1 MIKSLILLS
10 LLILTGCGKVDLL
23 LLDNHD
29 QNKLKGNTSI
39 VLQGDPVELFAE
51 EVYSFFE
58 DNQKG
63 EYILITTISEK
74 TENRLV
80 KTNQVAEKINYEITV
95 DYEVFYKSMSCNIFN
110 KKIVSSFSF
119 VPKSFGYNFGTD
131 RSLEKLYRSSV
142 VKNIENFA
150 IVFPNSTN
158 CIK

>member
-1 MIKSLILLS
+1 MLLS
-10 LLILTGCGKVDLL
+10 VLILTGCGKIDLL

-29 QNKLKGNTSI
+29 QNKLRGNTSI
-39 VLQGDPVELFAE
+39 VLKGDLVELFAE

-110 KKIVSSFSF
+110 KKIVSSFSV

-142 VKNIENFA
+142 IKNIENFA
-150 IVFPNSTN
+150 VVFPNPTN

>member
-1 MIKSLILLS
+1 MIKSLMLLS
-10 LLILTGCGKVDLL
+10 VLILTGCGKIDLL
-23 LLDNHD
+23 LLENHD
-29 QNKLKGNTSI
+29 QNNLRGNTSI
-39 VLQGDPVELFAE
+39 VLKGDPVELFAE

-95 DYEVFYKSMSCNIFN
+95 NYEVFYKSMSCNIFN

>member
-1 MIKSLILLS
+1 MIKSLMLLS
-10 LLILTGCGKVDLL
+10 VLILTGCGKIDLL

-29 QNKLKGNTSI
+29 QNKLRGNTSI
-39 VLQGDPVELFAE
+39 VLKGDLVELFAE

>member
-1 MIKSLILLS
+1 MIKPLMLLS
-10 LLILTGCGKVDLL
+10 VLILTSCGKIDLL
-23 LLDNHD
+23 LLDNND
-29 QNKLKGNTSI
+29 QNKLRGNTSI
-39 VLQGDPVELFAE
+39 VLKGDPVGLFAE

-58 DNQKG
+58 DNQTG

-110 KKIVSSFSF
+110 KKIVSTFSF

-142 VKNIENFA
+142 IKNIENFA
-150 IVFPNSTN
+150 VVFTNSTN

>member
-1 MIKSLILLS
+1 MIKTFILS
-10 LLILTGCGKVDLL
+10 SVLILTGCGKIDLL
-23 LLDNHD
+23 LLDN
-29 QNKLKGNTSI
+29 QNQNELKGNTSI
-39 VLQGDPVELFAE
+39 VLKGDPIELFAE

-58 DNQKG
+58 DSQTG

-95 DYEVFYKSMSCNIFN
+95 NYEVFYKSMGCNIFN
-110 KKIVSSFSF
+110 KKIVSTFSF

-131 RSLEKLYRSSV
+131 KSLEKLYRSSV
-142 VKNIENFA
+142 IKNIENFA
-150 IVFPNSTN
+150 IVFPNSTI

>member
-1 MIKSLILLS
+1 MIKPLMLLS
-10 LLILTGCGKVDLL
+10 VLILTSCGKIDLL
-23 LLDNHD
+23 LLDKND
-29 QNKLKGNTSI
+29 QNKLRGNTSI
-39 VLQGDPVELFAE
+39 VLKGDPVGLFAE

-58 DNQKG
+58 DNQTG

-74 TENRLV
+74 TENRLE
-80 KTNQVAEKINYEITV
+80 KTNQEAEKINYEITV
-95 DYEVFYKSMSCNIFN
+95 NYEVFYKSMSCNIFN
-110 KKIVSSFSF
+110 KKIVSTFSF

>member
-1 MIKSLILLS
+1 MIKSLMLLS
-10 LLILTGCGKVDLL
+10 VLILTGCGKIDLL
-23 LLDNHD
+23 LLDNYE
-29 QNKLKGNTSI
+29 QNKLRGNTSI
-39 VLQGDPVELFAE
+39 VLKGDSVELFAE

-58 DNQKG
+58 DNQTG

-95 DYEVFYKSMSCNIFN
+95 NYEVFYKSMSCNIFN
-110 KKIVSSFSF
+110 KKIVSTFSF

-142 VKNIENFA
+142 IKNIENFA
-150 IVFPNSTN
+150 VVFTNSTN

>member
-10 LLILTGCGKVDLL
+10 VLILTGCGKIDLL

-29 QNKLKGNTSI
+29 QNKLRGNTSI

>member
-1 MIKSLILLS
+1 MLLS
-10 LLILTGCGKVDLL
+10 VLILTGCGKIDLL

-29 QNKLKGNTSI
+29 QNKLRGNTSI
-39 VLQGDPVELFAE
+39 VLKGGPVELFAE

-80 KTNQVAEKINYEITV
+80 KSNQVAEKINYEITV

>member
-1 MIKSLILLS
+1 MIKSLMLLS
-10 LLILTGCGKVDLL
+10 VLILTGCGKIDLL

-29 QNKLKGNTSI
+29 QNKLRGNTSV
-39 VLQGDPVELFAE
+39 VLQGDPVQLFAE

-150 IVFPNSTN
+150 VVFPNSTN

>member
-1 MIKSLILLS
+1 MIKSLMLLS
-10 LLILTGCGKVDLL
+10 VLILTGCGKIDLL

-29 QNKLKGNTSI
+29 QNKLRGNTSI
-39 VLQGDPVELFAE
+39 VLQGDPLELFAE

-150 IVFPNSTN
+150 VVFTNSTN

>member
-1 MIKSLILLS
+1 MIKPLMLLS
-10 LLILTGCGKVDLL
+10 VLILTSCGKIDLL
-23 LLDNHD
+23 LLDNND
-29 QNKLKGNTSI
+29 QNKLRGNTSI
-39 VLQGDPVELFAE
+39 VLKGDPVGLFAE

-58 DNQKG
+58 DNQTG

-95 DYEVFYKSMSCNIFN
+95 NYEVFYKSMSCNIFN
-110 KKIVSSFSF
+110 KKIVSTFSF

-142 VKNIENFA
+142 IKNIENFA
-150 IVFPNSTN
+150 IVFPNSIN

>member
-10 LLILTGCGKVDLL
+10 VLILTGCGKIDLL

-29 QNKLKGNTSI
+29 QNKLRGNTSV
-39 VLQGDPVELFAE
+39 VLQGDPVQLFAE

-95 DYEVFYKSMSCNIFN
+95 NYEVFYKSMSCNIFN

>member
-1 MIKSLILLS
+1 MIKSLMLLS
-10 LLILTGCGKVDLL
+10 VLILTGCGKIDLL

-29 QNKLKGNTSI
+29 QNKLRGNTSI

-110 KKIVSSFSF
+110 KKIVSTFSF

-142 VKNIENFA
+142 IKNIENFA
-150 IVFPNSTN
+150 VVFPNPTN

>member
-10 LLILTGCGKVDLL
+10 VLILTGCGKIDLL

-29 QNKLKGNTSI
+29 QNKLRGNTSI

-150 IVFPNSTN
+150 VVFPNSTN

>member
-1 MIKSLILLS
+1 MIKSLMLLS
-10 LLILTGCGKVDLL
+10 VLILTGCGKIDLL

-29 QNKLKGNTSI
+29 QNKLRGNTSI
-39 VLQGDPVELFAE
+39 VLKGGPVELFAE

>member
-10 LLILTGCGKVDLL
+10 VLILTGCGKVDLL

-39 VLQGDPVELFAE
+39 VLQGGPVELFAE

-110 KKIVSSFSF
+110 KKIVTSFSF

-150 IVFPNSTN
+150 VVFPNSTN

>member
-1 MIKSLILLS
+1 MIKPLMLLS
-10 LLILTGCGKVDLL
+10 VLILTSCGKIDLL
-23 LLDNHD
+23 LLDNND
-29 QNKLKGNTSI
+29 QNKLRGNTSI
-39 VLQGDPVELFAE
+39 VLKGDPVELFAE

-110 KKIVSSFSF
+110 KKIVSSFSV

-142 VKNIENFA
+142 IKNIENFA
-150 IVFPNSTN
+150 IMFPNSTS

>member
-1 MIKSLILLS
+1 MIKPLMLLS
-10 LLILTGCGKVDLL
+10 VLILTGCGKIDLL
-23 LLDNHD
+23 LLDNQD
-29 QNKLKGNTSI
+29 KNKLRGNTSI
-39 VLQGDPVELFAE
+39 VLKGGPLEIFAE

-80 KTNQVAEKINYEITV
+80 KTNQVAEKINYELTV

-131 RSLEKLYRSSV
+131 RSLEKLYRSSLI
-142 VKNIENFA
+142 KNIEKFA
-150 IVFPNSTN
+150 VAFPNSTN

>member
-1 MIKSLILLS
+1 MIKSLMLLS
-10 LLILTGCGKVDLL
+10 VLILTGCGKIDLL

-29 QNKLKGNTSI
+29 QNKLRGNTSV
-39 VLQGDPVELFAE
+39 VLQGDPVQLFAE

>member
-1 MIKSLILLS
+1 MLLS
-10 LLILTGCGKVDLL
+10 VLILTGCGKIDLL
-23 LLDNHD
+23 LLDNND
-29 QNKLKGNTSI
+29 QNKLRGNTSI
-39 VLQGDPVELFAE
+39 VLKGDPVGLFAE

-58 DNQKG
+58 DNQTG

-131 RSLEKLYRSSV
+131 RSLERLYKTSIKNNIKKFIDAVPNNKKLSCV
-142 VKNIENFA
+142 
-150 IVFPNSTN
+150 
-158 CIK
+158 